1 MKTDSDAHLE
11 NLIQHVAD
19 TLLDRKLQLT
29 TAESCTGGWLAKCCT
44 DLKGSSAWF
53 DRGFIPYTNK
63 AKQDLLSVSSTT
75 LEKYGAVSIQT
86 AIEMAEGA
94 LKNSQGSISVAIT
107 GIAGPTGGTKIK
119 PVGTVC
125 FAFSIKNNPTISAQ
139 YLFNGDRKMIR
150 RQAVTTALEG
160 IVKNA
165 RDTTHSMG

>member
-1 MKTDSDAHLE
+1 MKTDSDAQLE

-19 TLLDRKLQLT
+19 TLLDAKLQLT
-29 TAESCTGGWLAKCCT
+29 TAESCTGGWVAKCCT
-44 DLKGSSAWF
+44 DLAGSSAWF

-94 LKNSQGSISVAIT
+94 LNNSQASISVAIT
-107 GIAGPTGGTKIK
+107 GIAGPTGGTKTK

-139 YLFNGDRKMIR
+139 YLFNGDREMIR

>member
-44 DLKGSSAWF
+44 DLTGSSAWF
-53 DRGFIPYTNK
+53 DRGFIPYTNE

-86 AIEMAEGA
+86 AIEMAEEA
-94 LKNSQGSISVAIT
+94 
-107 GIAGPTGGTKIK
+107 
-119 PVGTVC
+119 
-125 FAFSIKNNPTISAQ
+125 
-139 YLFNGDRKMIR
+139 
-150 RQAVTTALEG
+150 
-160 IVKNA
+160 
-165 RDTTHSMG
+165 

>member
-19 TLLDRKLQLT
+19 TLLDRKLHLT

-44 DLKGSSAWF
+44 DLTGSSAWF
-53 DRGFIPYTNK
+53 DRGFIPYSNR
-63 AKQDLLSVSSTT
+63 AKQELLSVSSTT
-75 LEKYGAVSIQT
+75 LERYGAVSIQT

-94 LKNSQGSISVAIT
+94 LKNSQASISVAIT

-139 YLFNGDRKMIR
+139 YLFNGDREMIR

>member
-1 MKTDSDAHLE
+1 MKTDSDAQLE

-19 TLLDRKLQLT
+19 TLLDAELQLT
-29 TAESCTGGWLAKCCT
+29 TAESCTGGWVAKCCT
-44 DLKGSSAWF
+44 DLTGSSAWF

-94 LKNSQGSISVAIT
+94 LNNSQASISVAIT
-107 GIAGPTGGTKIK
+107 GIAGPTGGTKTK

-139 YLFNGDRKMIR
+139 YLFNGDREMIR

>member
-53 DRGFIPYTNK
+53 DRGFIPYTNE

-94 LKNSQGSISVAIT
+94 LKNSQASISVAIT

>member
-1 MKTDSDAHLE
+1 MKTDSDAQLE

-19 TLLDRKLQLT
+19 TLLDAKLQLT
-29 TAESCTGGWLAKCCT
+29 TAESCTGGWVGKCCT
-44 DLKGSSAWF
+44 DLAGSSAWF

-94 LKNSQGSISVAIT
+94 LNNSQASTSVAIT
-107 GIAGPTGGTKIK
+107 GIAGPTGGTKTK

-139 YLFNGDRKMIR
+139 YLFNGDREMIR

>member
-1 MKTDSDAHLE
+1 MKTDSDPHLE

-44 DLKGSSAWF
+44 DLTGSSAWF
-53 DRGFIPYTNK
+53 DRGFIPYTNE

>member
-1 MKTDSDAHLE
+1 MKTDSDAQLE

-19 TLLDRKLQLT
+19 TLLDAKLQLT
-29 TAESCTGGWLAKCCT
+29 TAESCTGGWVAKCCT
-44 DLKGSSAWF
+44 DLAGSSAWF

-94 LKNSQGSISVAIT
+94 LKNSQASISVAIT
-107 GIAGPTGGTKIK
+107 GIAGPTGGTKTK

-139 YLFNGDRKMIR
+139 YLFNGDREMIR

>member
-44 DLKGSSAWF
+44 DLTGSSAWF
-53 DRGFIPYTNK
+53 DRGFIPYSNR
-63 AKQDLLSVSSTT
+63 AKQELLSVSSTT
-75 LEKYGAVSIQT
+75 LERYGAVSIQT

-94 LKNSQGSISVAIT
+94 LKNSQSSISVAIT

-139 YLFNGDRKMIR
+139 YLFNGDREMIR

>member
-1 MKTDSDAHLE
+1 
-11 NLIQHVAD
+11 
-19 TLLDRKLQLT
+19 
-29 TAESCTGGWLAKCCT
+29 
-44 DLKGSSAWF
+44 
-53 DRGFIPYTNK
+53 
-63 AKQDLLSVSSTT
+63 
-75 LEKYGAVSIQT
+75 
-86 AIEMAEGA
+86 MAEGA
-94 LKNSQGSISVAIT
+94 LKNSQASISVAIT

-125 FAFSIKNNPTISAQ
+125 FAFSIKNNPTIGAQ

>member
-44 DLKGSSAWF
+44 DLTGSSAWF
-53 DRGFIPYTNK
+53 DRGFIPYTNE

-94 LKNSQGSISVAIT
+94 LKNSQASISVAIT

-125 FAFSIKNNPTISAQ
+125 FAFSIINNPTISAQ

>member
-94 LKNSQGSISVAIT
+94 LKNSQASISVAIT

>member
-44 DLKGSSAWF
+44 DLTGSSAWF
-53 DRGFIPYTNK
+53 DRGFIPYSNK
-63 AKQDLLSVSSTT
+63 AKQELLSVSSTT
-75 LEKYGAVSIQT
+75 LERYGAVSIQT

-94 LKNSQGSISVAIT
+94 LKNSQASISVAIT

-125 FAFSIKNNPTISAQ
+125 FAFSTKNNPTISAQ
-139 YLFNGDRKMIR
+139 YLFNGDREMIR

-165 RDTTHSMG
+165 RDTRHSMG

>member
-44 DLKGSSAWF
+44 DLTGSSAWF
-53 DRGFIPYTNK
+53 DRGFIPYSNR
-63 AKQDLLSVSSTT
+63 ANQELLSVSSTT
-75 LEKYGAVSIQT
+75 LERYGAVSIQT

-94 LKNSQGSISVAIT
+94 LKNSQASISVAIT

-139 YLFNGDRKMIR
+139 YLFNGDREMIR

-165 RDTTHSMG
+165 RDTRHSMG